1 MDILREYF
9 PFFVPLIIVQLTLMV
24 VALLHVLKHPH
35 YRFGNKAMWIVIVVA
50 FQIVGPLFYFVFGRG
65 EDR

>member
-50 FQIVGPLFYFVFGRG
+50 FQIVGPLLYFVFGRG